1 MTRERRLLAK
11 VDRVQGNRRRPI
23 GVKGRLEFRD
33 EVGFEGTNFQTVP
46 FFLFSNL
53 VWLLS
58 VSSSVS
64 GHCSYASLK

>member
-1 MTRERRLLAK
+1 MTREIIFLAK
-11 VDRVQGNRRRPI
+11 LDRVRGNRRRPY

-46 FFLFSNL
+46 YFLFSNL
-53 VWLLS
+53 VWQLE